1 LDRRIKITRLNILA
15 GQIALTSGQFSS
27 INHKILTM
35 RKSKFIPVALLAG
48 LFACSGGGEKA
59 ATEADTSK
67 SAMTQDTSMAGM
79 KHDTVAANIEPVP
92 AIPTGAKV
100 FFVNLKDG
108 QKVKSP
114 LKVEM
119 GVSGMKLDTA
129 GPIVAGSGH
138 HHLLIDA
145 GDSLASGTVVP
156 KDSTH
161 LHFGKAQKE
170 TTVNLSPGKHK
181 LTLQYAD
188 GIHRSYGGQLSKAI
202 TVTVQ

>member
-1 LDRRIKITRLNILA
+1 MR
-15 GQIALTSGQFSS
+15 TSY
-27 INHKILTM
+27 
-35 RKSKFIPVALLAG
+35 FISAFLLAG
-48 LFACSGGGEKA
+48 LFACGGGSDKA
-59 ATEADTSK
+59 NSEADTSK
-67 SAMTQDTSMAGM
+67 STTAQDTSMSNM
-79 KHDTVAANIEPVP
+79 KHDTVAATIQPLPE
-92 AIPTGAKV
+92 IPKGAKV
-100 FFVNLKDG
+100 FFVNLKEG

-119 GVSGMKLDTA
+119 GVSGIKLDTA

-145 GDSLASGTVVP
+145 GDSLAAGTVVP

-170 TTVNLSPGKHK
+170 TTIKLTPGSHK

-188 GIHRSYGGQLSKAI
+188 GIHRSYGGALAASI
-202 TVTVQ
+202 NVTVTK

>member
-1 LDRRIKITRLNILA
+1 MRTSYFISAAIL
-15 GQIALTSGQFSS
+15 
-27 INHKILTM
+27 
-35 RKSKFIPVALLAG
+35 VG
-48 LFACSGGGEKA
+48 LFACSGGSDKA
-59 ATEADTSK
+59 NSEADTSK
-67 SAMTQDTSMAGM
+67 STTQDTSMNNM
-79 KHDTVAANIEPVP
+79 KHDSVSANIQPLPE
-92 AIPTGAKV
+92 IPKGAKV

-119 GVSGMKLDTA
+119 GVSGIKLDTA

-145 GDSLASGTVVP
+145 GDSLAAGTVVP

-170 TTVNLSPGKHK
+170 ATINLSPGNHR

-188 GIHRSYGGQLSKAI
+188 GIHRSYGGALAASI
-202 TVTVQ
+202 NVTVTK